1 MAVFASLVDQNQS
14 TVKLWKKD
22 FVESIYDVQFFVIP
36 GSFLRIYADATSAV
50 LAHEPD
56 RLLEFIGTNL
66 FVTLG

>member
-22 FVESIYDVQFFVIP
+22 FIESIYDVQFFVIP
-36 GSFLRIYADATSAV
+36 ESFLCIYADATGAV

-56 RLLEFIGTNL
+56 RLLEFIGTVL
-66 FVTLG
+66 SVVH